1 MCFILGSFVPLIIIH
16 PRLTHIG
23 TLIWIKLVA
32 LCINNF
38 ASLLFCLFVFIFLF
52 ALITDEKLLL
62 KIKIKI
68 KTTFSYS
75 VQVNR
80 VDRYILYS

>member
-1 MCFILGSFVPLIIIH
+1 MMCFILGYFVPLIIIH

-38 ASLLFCLFVFIFLF
+38 ASLLFCLFVCFYFFLF

-62 KIKIKI
+62 KIK
-68 KTTFSYS
+68 TTFSCS